1 MFNTIY
7 LQIEEYDGTESS
19 EELITFA
26 PVRVNESD
34 VEYMKTAHVFEFIEW
49 MHDNTDDTRM
59 VTSKKAYKK
68 WWCTPLR
75 GWFTVEQ
82 LYEYWLTVK

>member
-1 MFNTIY
+1 MELKILEILNKH
-7 LQIEEYDGTESS
+7 
-19 EELITFA
+19 EELCAAEI
-26 PVRVNESD
+26 
-34 VEYMKTAHVFEFIEW
+34 TAHAFKFIEW
-49 MHDNTDDTRM
+49 LHDNTDDTRM
-59 VTSKKAYKK
+59 ITSKKAYKK

>member
-1 MFNTIY
+1 MEEKILQIMFNHSRPNSTIGGRQY
-7 LQIEEYDGTESS
+7 ITENQYP
-19 EELITFA
+19 F
-26 PVRVNESD
+26 
-34 VEYMKTAHVFEFIEW
+34 TAREVTTHVFEFIEW
-49 MHDNTDDTRM
+49 LHDNTDDTRM